1 MIESQCRS
9 PPTEGCWH
17 QAFGSNRARSPAANG
32 WLHSCRVGPGTEHG
46 FTPPALA
53 QKLSSAAKS
62 SPELSGMIQ
71 LCDACSHR

>member
-32 WLHSCRVGPGTEHG
+32 CCIPVASGLRHS
-46 FTPPALA
+46 FYLLA
-53 QKLSSAAKS
+53 DVMSRLSK
-62 SPELSGMIQ
+62 
-71 LCDACSHR
+71 